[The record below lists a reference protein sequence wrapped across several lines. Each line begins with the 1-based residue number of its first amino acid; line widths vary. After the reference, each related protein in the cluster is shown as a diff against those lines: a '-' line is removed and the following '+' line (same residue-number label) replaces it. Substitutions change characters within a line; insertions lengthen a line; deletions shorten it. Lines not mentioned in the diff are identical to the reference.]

1 MVRGYRDEDEDDLG
15 QDIGGVIAIR
25 DTGKSLLCRWDDG
38 TEHFIPK
45 SQIHDN
51 SEVYDMEEGKEG
63 ILIVT
68 PWLARKLE
76 FIE

>member
-1 MVRGYRDEDEDDLG
+1 MPRGYRDDDEEELG
-15 QDIGGVIAIR
+15 QDIGGVTAIR
-25 DTGKSLLCRWDDG
+25 DSGKALLCRWDDG
-38 TEHFIPK
+38 TEHWIAK
-45 SQIHDN
+45 SQIHDD

-63 ILIVT
+63 VLIVT